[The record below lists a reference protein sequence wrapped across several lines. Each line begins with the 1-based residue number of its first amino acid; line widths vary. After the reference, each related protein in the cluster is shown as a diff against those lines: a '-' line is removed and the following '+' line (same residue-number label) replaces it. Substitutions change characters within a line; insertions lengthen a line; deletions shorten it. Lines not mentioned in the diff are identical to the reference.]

1 MRSRTG
7 LRAQLAPKMPAR
19 WSSAMPDRKAYSLRD
34 IPEPGGAPRLLNAA
48 AWLGTLAA
56 LETEF
61 KTVLRRSGA
70 REEPG
75 ATPRAANPPRFVSRR
90 RRAHRLARR

>member
-1 MRSRTG
+1 
-7 LRAQLAPKMPAR
+7 
-19 WSSAMPDRKAYSLRD
+19 MPDRKAYSLRD

-61 KTVLRRSGA
+61 KTVLSQDAAA
-70 REEPG
+70 REKSLEP
-75 ATPRAANPPRFVSRR
+75 RR
-90 RRAHRLARR
+90 GQQTRRDS